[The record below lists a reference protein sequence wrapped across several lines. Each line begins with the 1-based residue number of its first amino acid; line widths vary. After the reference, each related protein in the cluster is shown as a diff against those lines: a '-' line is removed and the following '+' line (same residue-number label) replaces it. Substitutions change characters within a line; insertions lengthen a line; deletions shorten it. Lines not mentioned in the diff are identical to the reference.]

1 MDLSRRSHA
10 TPSFSRSASRRLR
23 TIGSEVLRLRAHI
36 LVDVAVVSLVLS
48 LPLSLQ
54 AAPTAN
60 AVERPSA
67 APSAPVAPRA
77 STVSRSATISAA
89 ADPLTSVAA
98 DVRPI
103 VHYRLG
109 PDDTLESIANYFKI
123 TPEVIAFSNGIT
135 DPTLANQQGRVILI
149 PPGQGALYTVQK
161 GDTVQSVA
169 ARFKVEPKVIMDYNR
184 LYFEP
189 EHFAPGQLIYVP
201 GATVPAIAW
210 VAADPGEA
218 ASPPSVLARP
228 APALPPSNGLL
239 SWPVENP
246 VITQYFW
253 ALHSGVDLAVP
264 YGTPIHAAADGVVE
278 YAGWVAVGG
287 LCVQIRHADGIETG
301 YYHTS
306 VVFVTAGQKVQRG
319 QIIARVGLTGVTTGP
334 HVHFEVKKN
343 GVFQNP
349 LAYLQR

>member
-1 MDLSRRSHA
+1 MALHL
-10 TPSFSRSASRRLR
+10 RSA
-23 TIGSEVLRLRAHI
+23 GSFVLRLRAHI
-36 LVDVAVVSLVLS
+36 LVDVAVVSLVLA

-54 AAPTAN
+54 GSPTAN
-60 AVERPSA
+60 AVEPAPASA
-67 APSAPVAPRA
+67 SRATVLRA
-77 STVSRSATISAA
+77 STVSRSATISAV

-103 VHYRLG
+103 VHYHLG
-109 PDDTLESIANYFKI
+109 PSDSLESIANYFKI
-123 TPEVIAFSNGIT
+123 TPEVIAYSNGIT
-135 DPTLANQQGRVILI
+135 DPTLKNQQGREILI
-149 PPGQGALYTVQK
+149 PPGQGALYTVQT
-161 GDTVQSVA
+161 GDTVESVA
-169 ARFKVEPKVIMDYNR
+169 AGFKVDPKAIMDYNR

-210 VAADPGEA
+210 VAADPNEA
-218 ASPPSVLARP
+218 DAPSVLARP
-228 APALPPSNGLL
+228 APAQLASNGILG
-239 SWPVENP
+239 WPVVNP

-264 YGTPIHAAADGVVE
+264 YGSPIYAAADGVVE
-278 YAGWVAVGG
+278 YSGWVAVGG

-306 VVFVTAGQKVQRG
+306 VVFVTAGQKVQKG
-319 QIIARVGLTGVTTGP
+319 QLIARVGLTGVTTGP

-349 LAYLQR
+349 LAYLK